1 MAQLTPLRRPRS
13 SVIGSQKRY
22 NYQITISSSGDTLK
36 VPLRSVLDCVYVA
49 SDGSTSPS
57 VGVQHTLSGTGTILT
72 FIVNSG
78 TLPTTGDLLVF
89 GQ

>member
-1 MAQLTPLRRPRS
+1 MAVLTPLRRPKES
-13 SVIGSQKRY
+13 CIGSQKRF
-22 NYQITISSSGDTLK
+22 NFQITISNSGDTLK
-36 VPLRSVLDCVYVA
+36 VPLRSLLDAVFVA
-49 SDGSTSPS
+49 SDGSTSTS
-57 VGVQHTLSGTGTILT
+57 VGIQHTLSGSGTLMT